1 MGMNSSSEPEIIGY
15 QDGQAALHNTKA
27 PPTLWRNVT
36 FRRILYGYG
45 ISVFGDCFNGIAISL
60 WVLQTTGSAKSMAA
74 VQICNM
80 AVSFLFGS
88 VAGTVADR
96 LDRRKL
102 MLASDVFR
110 GVMAVLIAIS
120 LFGWHAPFPVVLLLL
135 SLSMFSSLFQAP
147 AFHASVASMVGREHI
162 QQATGTIHMVD
173 NLARIS
179 GLAAAGVAVAAFGGF
194 VAILITGATFLL
206 SAVCVLMAGRFPE
219 VQRSVSQQTT
229 FAQEW
234 RSSFAYI
241 YRNRLIRS
249 IVLLNPV
256 LILFFMSAMMLV
268 QVMAVKVWEA
278 NPVQFGLIETCIPL
292 GYMIGSALLIA
303 SGKRLK
309 RRGRWVF
316 IGLIVLGPIY
326 IFGECILSNHGVAV
340 HRGRRCDVRLLHNA
354 HPNYAEDGGS
364 GRAARKGL
372 WCGWNNHQYSA
383 YSGID
388 GCLRIG

>member
-1 MGMNSSSEPEIIGY
+1 MGMIPSSEPETIGY
-15 QDGQAALHNTKA
+15 QDGQAVLQNTKV
-27 PPTLWRNVT
+27 PRTLWHNIT

-60 WVLQTTGSAKSMAA
+60 WVLQTTGSAKSMVA

-110 GVMAVLIAIS
+110 GVMAVLIAVS

-179 GLAAAGVAVAAFGGF
+179 GLAAAGVAVAAFGGI
-194 VAILITGATFLL
+194 VAILITGA
-206 SAVCVLMAGRFPE
+206 
-219 VQRSVSQQTT
+219 RSCCPQSV
-229 FAQEW
+229 
-234 RSSFAYI
+234 Y
-241 YRNRLIRS
+241 
-249 IVLLNPV
+249 
-256 LILFFMSAMMLV
+256 
-268 QVMAVKVWEA
+268 
-278 NPVQFGLIETCIPL
+278 
-292 GYMIGSALLIA
+292 
-303 SGKRLK
+303 
-309 RRGRWVF
+309 
-316 IGLIVLGPIY
+316 
-326 IFGECILSNHGVAV
+326 
-340 HRGRRCDVRLLHNA
+340 
-354 HPNYAEDGGS
+354 
-364 GRAARKGL
+364 
-372 WCGWNNHQYSA
+372 
-383 YSGID
+383 
-388 GCLRIG
+388 

>member
-1 MGMNSSSEPEIIGY
+1 MGIIPSTEPEAIGY
-15 QDGQAALHNTKA
+15 EDGQALLREENKV
-27 PPTLWRNVT
+27 PPKLWQHVT

-88 VAGTVADR
+88 LAGTVADR

-102 MLASDVFR
+102 MLTSDVFR
-110 GVMAVLIAIS
+110 GVMAICIAIG
-120 LFGWHAPFPVVLLLL
+120 LFGLHVPFPVLLLML

-162 QQATGTIHMVD
+162 QQATGAIHLVD

-206 SAVCVLMAGRFPE
+206 SAVCVLMAGRFPD
-219 VQRSVSQQTT
+219 VKRSGDKQAT
-229 FAQEW
+229 FVQEW
-234 RSSFAYI
+234 RGSFSYI
-241 YRNRLIRS
+241 YRSPLIRS
-249 IVLLNPV
+249 IVLLNPL

-278 NPVQFGLIETCIPL
+278 DPVQFGLIETCIPL
-292 GYMIGSALLIA
+292 GYMLGSGVLIA
-303 SGKRLK
+303 SGN
-309 RRGRWVF
+309 
-316 IGLIVLGPIY
+316 
-326 IFGECILSNHGVAV
+326 E
-340 HRGRRCDVRLLHNA
+340 
-354 HPNYAEDGGS
+354 
-364 GRAARKGL
+364 
-372 WCGWNNHQYSA
+372 
-383 YSGID
+383 
-388 GCLRIG
+388 